1 MAELGNLRLSM
12 LCGCLGLLT
21 ALPAQA
27 FRFEYGEIFGDLR
40 TRVSFGASW
49 RVDDRNPAL
58 IDKNNLDPTLCG
70 SGVNDACI
78 SFNQNASLN
87 QKVVDAPGAYF
98 GLNKDDGNLNY
109 DQGDVVAAVSK
120 VSSELSLTWGE
131 WVFKGGGTLFFDPI
145 NDDFDEFHPDTT
157 FQPQR
162 TPRNDDVR
170 GNVGHDFTIGNLL
183 VSTVFEALDR
193 EFVATIGYQTIRWG
207 ESTLVALN
215 SLSEI
220 NAPDARYLYQ
230 PGTQIAAVFQTTPA
244 AVLSTTIGDSLSLDL
259 IYLLAWNGVEVP
271 KGGAFFAPFDVI
283 GRDYAMLSLG
293 QFHEDPDGL
302 QRLPGIGA
310 AISDTSVTVPVGQTE
325 GEPRDSGQFG
335 VKLTWY
341 AADISTEFS
350 FYALNYHSRL
360 PYLSM
365 YAADATCIQDTTTDV
380 LQATADCNGMRLSPN
395 GLEPAPIDSSRIFLD
410 YPEDIQM
417 YGVSFNTTVGKWSL
431 AGELAYRPNL
441 PVQVQVSD
449 VVFTALQPA
458 LPENEIVLGLG
469 TVSALTLDGLLALGL
484 QPGTALSV
492 LTSPR
497 TIDLLTQ
504 LVANPEN
511 DFALPPRAVAV
522 PSFLMAYRG
531 WDRIE
536 PNQLIRGYERLNVV
550 QMDFTGIR
558 IFGSSENPIG
568 AEQVQLIAEAGFT
581 WVTDMPSRD
590 VLQFEGGDYNNTHA
604 SPGAD
609 GSGDVGDPGVK
620 PTQRLNPT
628 QQRDGFADDF
638 AAGYR
643 LIVRLEYNNVLFDW
657 TFKPQLV
664 WSHDVHGIAI
674 SPMQNFIE
682 GTMLWQV
689 GTDIEITQRLGAQL
703 FYQGWA
709 DGGTVNGLRDKDF
722 AGFAVS
728 YTF

>member
-1 MAELGNLRLSM
+1 MGIA
-12 LCGCLGLLT
+12 GL
-21 ALPAQA
+21 ALATPAQA
-27 FRFEYGEIFGDLR
+27 FRFEYGEIFGDLK

-49 RVDDRNPAL
+49 RVEDRNPAL

-70 SGVNDACI
+70 SGVDDACI
-78 SFNQNASLN
+78 SFNENPALN
-87 QKVVDAPGAYF
+87 QKMIDAPGAFF

-120 VSSELSLTWGE
+120 ISSELSLTWGE
-131 WVFKGGGTLFFDPI
+131 WVFKAGGTLFYDPI

-157 FQPQR
+157 YQPQR
-162 TPRNDDVR
+162 TPRNDAVR
-170 GNVGHDFTIGNLL
+170 GSVGHDFQIGNLL
-183 VSTVFEALDR
+183 VSTAFEALDR
-193 EFVATIGYQTIRWG
+193 DFVATIGYQTIRWG
-207 ESTLVALN
+207 ESTLIAIN

-220 NAPDARYLYQ
+220 NAPDARFLYQ

-244 AVLSTTIGDSLSLDL
+244 AVLSTTLGDSLAVDL
-259 IYLLAWNGVEVP
+259 IYLLGWRGVEVP
-271 KGGAFFAPFDVI
+271 EGGAFFAPFDVI
-283 GRDYAMLSLG
+283 GRDYATVSLG
-293 QFHEDPDGL
+293 QFHEDPNGL

-310 AISDTSVTVPVGQTE
+310 EISDTSLTVPVSQTE
-325 GEPRDSGQFG
+325 GEPRDAGQFG

-341 AADISTEFS
+341 AADISTEFG

-365 YAADATCIQDTTTDV
+365 YATDATCIQDTTTDV
-380 LQATADCNGMRLSPN
+380 LQATADCDGMRLTPS
-395 GLEPAPIDSSRIFLD
+395 GLEPTPIDSARIFLD
-410 YPEDIQM
+410 YPEDIQL
-417 YGVSFNTTVGKWSL
+417 YGVSFNTTIGKWSL
-431 AGELAYRPNL
+431 AGEVAYRPNL
-441 PVQVQVSD
+441 PVQVQITD

-469 TVSALTLDGLLALGL
+469 TVGDLTLPGLISIGLDPTTALG
-484 QPGTALSV
+484 V

-497 TIDLLTQ
+497 TLSLLTQ
-504 LVANPEN
+504 LIANPEN

-522 PSFLMAYRG
+522 PSYLMAYRG

-536 PNQLIRGYERLNVV
+536 PNQLITGYERLNAV

-558 IFGSSENPIG
+558 VLGNSENPIG
-568 AEQVQLIAEAGFT
+568 AEQVQIIAETGFT
-581 WVTDMPSRD
+581 WITDMPSRD

-628 QQRDGFADDF
+628 QQTEGFADDF

-643 LIVRLEYNNVLFDW
+643 LILRLEYNNVIFGW
-657 TFKPQLV
+657 NFKPQIL
-664 WSHDVHGIAI
+664 WSHDVYGVAP
-674 SPMQNFIE
+674 SPNQNFIE

-689 GTDIEITQRLGAQL
+689 GTDIEITQKLGAQL

-709 DGGTVNGLRDKDF
+709 DGGTVNGYRDKDF